1 LQKVNSKV
9 QFAVYGT
16 DLIDAPLRIAQEGQ
30 ISLIKCAFN
39 YKYTLTVVRRSN
51 KKD

>member
-9 QFAVYGT
+9 QFAVYGN
-16 DLIDAPLRIAQEGQ
+16 DLIDASLKIALEGQ

-39 YKYTLTVVRRSN
+39 YKYTDIR
-51 KKD
+51 